1 LLEGLDPSHKGDFE
15 MRNRLVGFFLPMAG
29 MLLFCSV
36 LAAQT
41 AEPTKAQT
49 APPPDLS
56 GVYRQH
62 PPADL
67 RAYALYS
74 FTKEDPP
81 MTPWAEALFKANK
94 PSFGP
99 RAVGDSNDPTNPT
112 TGNSVGCFPPGV
124 PRVYQHPFPMEIIQ
138 IPGRVL
144 MIFEFD
150 HYVRQIYTD
159 GREHDKNLPG
169 TWMGDSVGH
178 WEGDTLVV
186 DTVNFNDKTWLD
198 RGGHPHSDALHLT
211 ERIHRVPPDLLQIDL
226 TIDDPK
232 AYTKTWSASQ
242 FFQLRPKWN
251 LMEMICEDNANFL
264 ELQRKVIA
272 PSSKP

>member
-1 LLEGLDPSHKGDFE
+1 VCNLLIRFIVAMVTLAGLS
-15 MRNRLVGFFLPMAG
+15 
-29 MLLFCSV
+29 SV
-36 LAAQT
+36 LNAQT
-41 AEPTKAQT
+41 AEPSGAPKTQT
-49 APPPDLS
+49 RAAPDIS

-62 PPADL
+62 PPPDL

-81 MTPWAEALFKANK
+81 MTPWAEALFKANR

-99 RAVGDSNDPTNPT
+99 RSVGDSNDPTNPT
-112 TGNSVGCFPPGV
+112 TGNSIGCFPPGV
-124 PRVYQHPFPMEIIQ
+124 PRIYQHPFPMEIIQ
-138 IPGRVL
+138 VPGRVI
-144 MIFEFD
+144 MFFEFD

-159 GREHDKNLPG
+159 GRGHDKNLPS
-169 TWMGDSVGH
+169 TWMGDSTGH
-178 WEGDTLVV
+178 WDGDTLVV

-211 ERIHRVPPDLLQIDL
+211 ERIHRVPPDILQIDL

-232 AYTKTWSASQ
+232 AYTKTWTASQ

-251 LMEMICEDNANFL
+251 IIEMVCEDNVNFL
-264 ELQRKVIA
+264 ELQKKVAA
-272 PSSKP
+272 PPSK